1 MTVNI
6 KHNAQDNH
14 VRIKG
19 RAMEEHVAMA
29 LEIVKAQAGF
39 RTMTED
45 EICSMLQGLSSAI
58 SKMLVADETSEALD
72 IERAIIART
81 PKDNS
86 ITCLEC
92 LKPFKMLTHK
102 HMATHGMTPAEY
114 RAKWG
119 YAKDAPLVCKSLQ
132 RRRRKKM
139 KDIKLWEKRR
149 KKVTP
154 ETEE

>member
-1 MTVNI
+1 
-6 KHNAQDNH
+6 
-14 VRIKG
+14 
-19 RAMEEHVAMA
+19 MEEDVMMA

-39 RTMTED
+39 RTMTEE
-45 EICSMLQGLSSAI
+45 EICSMIQGLSAAI
-58 SKMLVADETSEALD
+58 RQMLASGEGQDTLQH
-72 IERAIIART
+72 ERAAADRL
-81 PKDNS
+81 PKENS
-86 ITCLEC
+86 LLCLEC

-102 HMATHGMTPAEY
+102 HMATHGLTPAEY

-149 KKVTP
+149 KAPLV
-154 ETEE
+154 EA